1 MQANNPD
8 IEILDQ
14 LADAILSEAGSK
26 KVIAFTGP
34 MGSGKTTLIKRICM
48 QLGIPENQI
57 SSPTFGIVNEYSIP
71 GLVVYHFD
79 LYRLRTIEELIAIGF
94 EEYMDS
100 GNYCFIEWP
109 ELADTL
115 LFDDTLKVTLLV
127 MPDGK
132 RVLSFA

>member
-57 SSPTFGIVNEYSIP
+57 RSPTFGIVNEYSIP

-79 LYRLRTIEELIAIGF
+79 LYRLRTIEELIAIVF
-94 EEYMDS
+94 EEYLDS

>member
-94 EEYMDS
+94 EEYLDS